1 MIMTDNRTV
10 AIIARRSFLL
20 NALIR
25 KPPSQRRWDSFKS
38 YLVESVMYQSVG
50 RKPSNV
56 LRAAAVTRYD
66 KVGDRN
72 LENGPWGR
80 LFPGARRHLLPR
92 LFPRLP

>member
-1 MIMTDNRTV
+1 
-10 AIIARRSFLL
+10 
-20 NALIR
+20 
-25 KPPSQRRWDSFKS
+25 
-38 YLVESVMYQSVG
+38 MYQSVG